1 MIREI
6 VKYGDEILRTDCE
19 IALDNKETHKHIKD
33 LKETLLN
40 IENGAGLAAP
50 QLGINSRIFVTRN
63 YKDDK
68 REEVLTFI
76 NPKIRKKSKECLL
89 VSDGCLSIP
98 NVFSKTKRHS
108 FIEVSYFNEN
118 FEEVFEELEGFQ
130 SVVFQHE
137 LDHLSGILFIDL
149 LEESEFKEFEKFLKE
164 QKSNPNLLYI
174 DGKIIK
180 TVLT

>member
-68 REEVLTFI
+68 REEILTFI
-76 NPKIRKKSKECLL
+76 NPKITKKSKECLL
-89 VSDGCLSIP
+89 ISDGCLSIP
-98 NVFSKTKRHS
+98 NVFSKTKRNINNKKRLVYELKRS
-108 FIEVSYFNEN
+108 N
-118 FEEVFEELEGFQ
+118 FL
-130 SVVFQHE
+130 
-137 LDHLSGILFIDL
+137 LSNRRN
-149 LEESEFKEFEKFLKE
+149 S
-164 QKSNPNLLYI
+164 
-174 DGKIIK
+174 IIINFF
-180 TVLT
+180 